1 MRPRLT
7 LICSY
12 PILFYRCFIC
22 CSHVSVPDYSMI
34 LHVLKTGFGKGTV
47 LSHPCYQDN
56 FFARPH
62 RLLQALDVN

>member
-1 MRPRLT
+1 MRPRPF
-7 LICSY
+7 CSLDV
-12 PILFYRCFIC
+12 PLLRGRLFLR
-22 CSHVSVPDYSMI
+22 CSHISVPDYSMI

-47 LSHPCYQDN
+47 LSHPCNQEN